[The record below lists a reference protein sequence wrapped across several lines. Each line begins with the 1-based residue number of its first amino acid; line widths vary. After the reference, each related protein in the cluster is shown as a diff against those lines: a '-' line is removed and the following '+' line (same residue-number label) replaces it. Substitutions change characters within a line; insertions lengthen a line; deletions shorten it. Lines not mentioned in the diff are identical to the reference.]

1 MPYLFELCGVI
12 WARWNFLKC
21 ALQLLYSVESNT
33 LSLEKEVHM
42 IEIDNKRY
50 TKELKKAKVALIL
63 SEWNK
68 TGFNMQLC
76 VLCKSYTSRHEKRP
90 TTAQKWHNTQHVP
103 NRFSFVI
110 NLFVGPVVCFVW
122 ARNAAHR
129 HKSTVIFLFSVSKTL
144 CQIHADL
151 FYCTV
156 VINLKLDIYYLK
168 VLSVC
173 LCVSRAIRSEPVN

>member
-1 MPYLFELCGVI
+1 MEFPQMLFT
-12 WARWNFLKC
+12 A
-21 ALQLLYSVESNT
+21 ALFGGIEHFKPWKGSAYDRDRQQEIYKRA
-33 LSLEKEVHM
+33 EKGQSG
-42 IEIDNKRY
+42 IDF
-50 TKELKKAKVALIL
+50 

-168 VLSVC
+168 VLSLC
-173 LCVSRAIRSEPVN
+173 LFVSRAIRSEPVN